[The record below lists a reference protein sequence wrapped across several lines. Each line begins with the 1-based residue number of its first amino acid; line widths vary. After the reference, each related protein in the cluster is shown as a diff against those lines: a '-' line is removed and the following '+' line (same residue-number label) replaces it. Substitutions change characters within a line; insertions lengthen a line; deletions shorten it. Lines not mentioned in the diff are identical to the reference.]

1 MLACNP
7 CAVSSGR
14 PPPPT
19 STPLTPNFFSLTKN
33 DEGKQNTFGRGEKRK
48 KNDKKC
54 SIINDKKCSTIND
67 KSVNTKS
74 PQSVTSHKN
83 GLASK
88 VKHLIP
94 NVGAL
99 HSNDDRTSYSRLW
112 KRRRKVSD
120 ETSCIENTRNKI
132 GEIEQCKSGHG
143 KNKLLTIVQNDR
155 MTSQI
160 AEQESGVVVVVEK
173 TAEEIKSPDEHAKPK
188 PGSFFQRGNHLINSV
203 RSSLR
208 KMGYHPPPKKSA
220 PEIVVALDQTVDVVE
235 ELTCLKLED
244 ANSNDSQVT
253 SSINQL

>member
-1 MLACNP
+1 M
-7 CAVSSGR
+7 
-14 PPPPT
+14 
-19 STPLTPNFFSLTKN
+19 
-33 DEGKQNTFGRGEKRK
+33 GKQNTFGRGEKRK
-48 KNDKKC
+48 KKDKKF
-54 SIINDKKCSTIND
+54 STITD
-67 KSVNTKS
+67 KSADTKS
-74 PQSVTSHKN
+74 PQGVTSHKN

-94 NVGAL
+94 NVG
-99 HSNDDRTSYSRLW
+99 SNDERTSYSRLW

-120 ETSCIENTRNKI
+120 ETCNDNTRIKI
-132 GEIEQCKSGHG
+132 GEIEQCRSGHG

-160 AEQESGVVVVVEK
+160 AEQESGVVVVVVEK

-188 PGSFFQRGNHLINSV
+188 PGSFFQRGNHLISSV

-220 PEIVVALDQTVDVVE
+220 PEIVVAVDQTIDVVE

-253 SSINQL
+253 NSIYQL